1 MQDVKSRHGATLELC
16 LTTNMAAK
24 GICQQEELASF
35 IAILASGKPEDLDAY
50 CGKDKVIRIYNNFQL
65 GLVGNTMLTLPDGYT
80 LDGMGHNLT
89 VTGGSLTISGDV
101 SELCINGKKQNQIR
115 TALKKKKCNRTR
127 GCKLETEA
135 KYRPALEL
143 YATTDLSTAEI
154 CRQCGGTLNGFSRYV
169 NTYYRHLMLEH
180 NGIKCSQEEAGDIK
194 MNQRRGQRPETH
206 AKYKEAIAACD
217 SMDYIEYNVSQI
229 AREFGLSGTNLGRQL
244 RTHYPKVLEFRER
257 ARQRLGLGDGLPRG
271 TRLWCKEQYAEAVE
285 LLRADRYV
293 TVQEAAD
300 RCNVSYTGLEQHL
313 IFYHKELVENRI
325 KIREQA
331 TKQQRKGKITGRGT
345 LHVPPPET
353 IEKYAEA
360 LHLYRT
366 TPMSARKIAK
376 RTGVSIRGFYD
387 YLQTWHKDL
396 VCERKG
402 IPYEE
407 GKPVDWSS
415 VRKYNPDTAAKYA
428 DAIAR
433 LKEGGLTM
441 AKVAAEFGLH
451 PECFRQYLKEHEPE
465 LHACLGMKKTEKG
478 KMVSPKSM
486 EKYKEAIHLY
496 ETTSESL
503 KSIARRFGLNDC
515 SLGQFIKRHFSELIE
530 RRKQQEQVNQS
541 SIIN

>member
-1 MQDVKSRHGATLELC
+1 M
-16 LTTNMAAK
+16 TT
-24 GICQQEELASF
+24 
-35 IAILASGKPEDLDAY
+35 
-50 CGKDKVIRIYNNFQL
+50 
-65 GLVGNTMLTLPDGYT
+65 
-80 LDGMGHNLT
+80 H
-89 VTGGSLTISGDV
+89 
-101 SELCINGKKQNQIR
+101 
-115 TALKKKKCNRTR
+115 KCNRA
-127 GCKLETEA
+127 KSPKPETVA
-135 KYRPALEL
+135 KYRPAYEL
-143 YATTDLSTAEI
+143 YTATDLSIAEI
-154 CRQCGGTLNGFSRYV
+154 CRQCGISISGFSRYIGI
-169 NTYYRHLMLEH
+169 YHRHLMLER
-180 NGIKCSQEEAGDIK
+180 NGIKCSRKEADVIK

-244 RTHYPKVLEFRER
+244 RTHYPEVLEFRER
-257 ARQRLGLGDGLPRG
+257 ARQRLGLDDGLPRG
-271 TRLWCKEQYAEAVE
+271 TRSWCKEQYAEAVE
-285 LLRADRYV
+285 LLCDDRYI

-345 LHVPPPET
+345 LHAPTHET
-353 IEKYAEA
+353 ITKYAEA
-360 LHLYRT
+360 LQLYRT

-376 RTGVSIRGFYD
+376 QTGVSVRGFYD

-396 VCERKG
+396 ICKRKG

-415 VRKYNPDTAAKYA
+415 VRKYNPATAAKYA

-433 LKEGGLTM
+433 LKAGGKTT

-451 PECFRQYLKEHEPE
+451 PECFRQYLKEHEPQ
-465 LHACLGMKKTEKG
+465 LHASLGMKKTDNG
-478 KMVSPKSM
+478 GVMAPHSM
-486 EKYKEAIHLY
+486 EKYKEALNLY

-515 SLGQFIKRHFSELIE
+515 SLGQFIKRHFPELIE
-530 RRKQQEQVNQS
+530 RRKQRKQV
-541 SIIN
+541 

>member
-1 MQDVKSRHGATLELC
+1 M
-16 LTTNMAAK
+16 
-24 GICQQEELASF
+24 
-35 IAILASGKPEDLDAY
+35 
-50 CGKDKVIRIYNNFQL
+50 
-65 GLVGNTMLTLPDGYT
+65 
-80 LDGMGHNLT
+80 
-89 VTGGSLTISGDV
+89 
-101 SELCINGKKQNQIR
+101 
-115 TALKKKKCNRTR
+115 ALKEHKCHYTR
-127 GCKLETEA
+127 GCRPETEA

-143 YATTDLSTAEI
+143 YATSDLSTVEI
-154 CRQCGGTLNGFSRYV
+154 CRRCEVSLNGFTRYV
-169 NTYYRHLMLEH
+169 NTYHRHLMLER
-180 NGIKCSQEEAGDIK
+180 NGIKCSPEEAADIK

-244 RTHYPKVLEFRER
+244 RTHYPEVLEFRER
-257 ARQRLGLGDGLPRG
+257 ARQRLGLDDGLPRG
-271 TRLWCKEQYAEAVE
+271 TRTWCKEQYAEAVE
-285 LLRADRYV
+285 MLQADRYI
-293 TVQEAAD
+293 TMQETAD
-300 RCNVSYTGLEQHL
+300 CCYVSYAGLKQHL

-325 KIREQA
+325 KIRKQA
-331 TKQQRKGKITGRGT
+331 LKQQRKGKITGRGT
-345 LHVPPPET
+345 LHAPAPEI

-376 RTGVSIRGFYD
+376 QTGVSIKGFYE

-415 VRKYNPDTAAKYA
+415 ARRYNPATAAKYA

-433 LKEGGLTM
+433 LKEGGLTT

-465 LHACLGMKKTEKG
+465 LHASLGMRKTENG
-478 KMVSPKSM
+478 KMVSLKSM
-486 EKYKEAIHLY
+486 ERYREAMHIY
-496 ETTSESL
+496 ATTTESI
-503 KSIARRFGLNDC
+503 KSLARRFGFNDC
-515 SLGQFIKRHFSELIE
+515 SFGQFIKRHFPELHE
-530 RRKQQEQVNQS
+530 QHQKLVQQTKEAD
-541 SIIN
+541 

>member
-1 MQDVKSRHGATLELC
+1 M
-16 LTTNMAAK
+16 TT
-24 GICQQEELASF
+24 
-35 IAILASGKPEDLDAY
+35 
-50 CGKDKVIRIYNNFQL
+50 
-65 GLVGNTMLTLPDGYT
+65 
-80 LDGMGHNLT
+80 H
-89 VTGGSLTISGDV
+89 
-101 SELCINGKKQNQIR
+101 
-115 TALKKKKCNRTR
+115 KCNRIR
-127 GCKLETEA
+127 GCKPETEA
-135 KYRPALEL
+135 KYRTALEL
-143 YATTDLSTAEI
+143 YAATDLSTAKI
-154 CRQCGGTLNGFSRYV
+154 CRQCGISLSGFSRYIGI
-169 NTYYRHLMLEH
+169 YHRHLMLER

-194 MNQRRGQRPETH
+194 MNQRRGQRPEPHT
-206 AKYKEAIAACD
+206 KYKEAIAACD

-229 AREFGLSGTNLGRQL
+229 AHEFGLSGTNLGRQL
-244 RTHYPKVLEFRER
+244 RTHYPEVLEFRER
-257 ARQRLGLGDGLPRG
+257 ARQRLGLDDGLPRG
-271 TRLWCKEQYAEAVE
+271 TRSWCKEQYAEAVE
-285 LLRADRYV
+285 LLCDDRYI

-300 RCNVSYTGLEQHL
+300 RCNVSYTGLKQHL
-313 IFYHKELVENRI
+313 IFYHKELVGNRI

-345 LHVPPPET
+345 LHVPTPET

-376 RTGVSIRGFYD
+376 QTGVSIKGFYE
-387 YLQTWHKDL
+387 YLQTWHKEV

-415 VRKYNPDTAAKYA
+415 VRRYNPATAAKYA
-428 DAIAR
+428 DAITR
-433 LKEGGLTM
+433 LKEGGLTT

>member
-1 MQDVKSRHGATLELC
+1 M
-16 LTTNMAAK
+16 TT
-24 GICQQEELASF
+24 
-35 IAILASGKPEDLDAY
+35 
-50 CGKDKVIRIYNNFQL
+50 
-65 GLVGNTMLTLPDGYT
+65 
-80 LDGMGHNLT
+80 H
-89 VTGGSLTISGDV
+89 
-101 SELCINGKKQNQIR
+101 
-115 TALKKKKCNRTR
+115 KCNRA
-127 GCKLETEA
+127 KSPKPETVA
-135 KYRPALEL
+135 KYRPAYEL
-143 YATTDLSTAEI
+143 YTATDLSIAEI
-154 CRQCGGTLNGFSRYV
+154 CRQCGISISGFSRYIGI
-169 NTYYRHLMLEH
+169 YHRHLMLER
-180 NGIKCSQEEAGDIK
+180 NGIKCSREEADVIK

-244 RTHYPKVLEFRER
+244 RTHYPEVLEFRER
-257 ARQRLGLGDGLPRG
+257 ARQRLGLDDGLPRG
-271 TRLWCKEQYAEAVE
+271 TRSWCKEQYAEAVE
-285 LLRADRYV
+285 LLCDDRYI

-345 LHVPPPET
+345 LHAPTHET
-353 IEKYAEA
+353 ITKYAEA
-360 LHLYRT
+360 LQLYRT

-376 RTGVSIRGFYD
+376 QTGVSVRGFYD

-396 VCERKG
+396 ICKRKG

-407 GKPVDWSS
+407 GKHVDWSS
-415 VRKYNPDTAAKYA
+415 VRKYNPATAAKYA

-433 LKEGGLTM
+433 LKAGGKTT

-451 PECFRQYLKEHEPE
+451 PECFRQYLKEHEPQ
-465 LHACLGMKKTEKG
+465 LHASLGMKKTDNG
-478 KMVSPKSM
+478 GVMAPHSM
-486 EKYKEAIHLY
+486 EKYKEALNLY

-515 SLGQFIKRHFSELIE
+515 SLGQFIKRHFPELIE
-530 RRKQQEQVNQS
+530 RRKQRKQV
-541 SIIN
+541 